1 MAQRLRGQARRSQIL
16 EAAEVAI
23 GPLGWNGIRLEDVAE
38 EAGVAKSLIFKHW
51 PSKDALLGEL
61 RIRLYERYRG
71 RQEEAIREART
82 DAEAV
87 ARATEAG
94 VFFFAEHPHA
104 WTVFTGRG
112 GAKSEDLMLDTGLF
126 QRAMASR
133 LGFDAPDEESS
144 RLLAGIV
151 VGTHYGLLGAAMTG
165 VLEMSPEDLA
175 RYDAVICVGGVD
187 RLARTHVGRGLSGA
201 DEVLVAADVSGPR
214 ES

>member
-1 MAQRLRGQARRSQIL
+1 MARRLSGPARRSQIL
-16 EAAEVAI
+16 EAAERAI
-23 GPLGWNGIRLEDVAE
+23 GPLGWGGVRLEDVAD

-51 PSKDALLGEL
+51 PSKEALFDEL

-71 RQEEAIREART
+71 RQEEAIRAART

-104 WTVFTGRG
+104 WTVFTRQG
-112 GAKSEDLMLDTGLF
+112 GAKIDLMLDTGFF

-133 LGFDAPDEESS
+133 LGSDTPDEEHS

-151 VGTHYGLLGAAMTG
+151 VGTHLGLVGAATAG
-165 VLEMSPEDLA
+165 VIEVPAEDLA
-175 RYDAVICVGGVD
+175 RYDAVLCVGGID
-187 RLARTHVGRGLSGA
+187 RLARAYLDRGVPGA
-201 DEVLVAADVSGPR
+201 DEVLAEAGVTGRSAS
-214 ES
+214 